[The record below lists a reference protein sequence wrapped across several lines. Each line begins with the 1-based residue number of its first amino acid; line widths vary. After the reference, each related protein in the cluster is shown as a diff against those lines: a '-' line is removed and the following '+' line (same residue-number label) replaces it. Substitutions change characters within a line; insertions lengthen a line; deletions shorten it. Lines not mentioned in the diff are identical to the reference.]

1 MNRNLVVANPLRLLV
16 VAVVLAAV
24 LMAAAQAQEL
34 VSVRSEKLERM
45 AKANGFSL
53 QAGESPH

>member
-1 MNRNLVVANPLRLLV
+1 LLV